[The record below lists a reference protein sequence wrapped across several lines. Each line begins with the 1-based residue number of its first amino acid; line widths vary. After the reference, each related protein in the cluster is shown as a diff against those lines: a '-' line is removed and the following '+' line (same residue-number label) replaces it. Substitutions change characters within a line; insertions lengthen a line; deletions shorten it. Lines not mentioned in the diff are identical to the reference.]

1 MSRTAFHSGL
11 LAACMIPKQRHI
23 YVLVDV
29 AAPPGGIKIVYL
41 YFSRGESRMIT
52 LLIYLII
59 LPIKLFFQL
68 IIGFFKLIGILDIF
82 SGWD

>member
-1 MSRTAFHSGL
+1 
-11 LAACMIPKQRHI
+11 
-23 YVLVDV
+23 
-29 AAPPGGIKIVYL
+29 
-41 YFSRGESRMIT
+41 MIT

-59 LPIKLFFQL
+59 LPFKLFFQL